1 MNITT
6 LRCKTCGTERYLSVS
21 PVSEGEWLYCPTCKT
36 KKEFALLSKT
46 ELLTDTKTTKEN
58 K

>member
-1 MNITT
+1 MSKLNITT

-36 KKEFALLSKT
+36 KKEFALLS
-46 ELLTDTKTTKEN
+46 TDKLKEN